1 MDWAALFGVLAGGFS
16 SVRFIPQVYRSY
28 KTKHTKDL
36 SLAFLCIVTAQSVF
50 LILYGVAR
58 PDNYVLLMN
67 VFPLI
72 CAAFLILLKLKYK

>member
-1 MDWAALFGVLAGGFS
+1 MDWAALFGVLAGIFS
-16 SVRFIPQVYRSY
+16 SIRFIPQVYRSY

-67 VFPLI
+67 VFPLV
-72 CAAFLILLKLKYK
+72 CAAFLIWLKLRYK